1 MTRVNTQGKTMDMII
16 NLAPEQFGAQP
27 EEVFRNADFV
37 VTTFNCKT
45 AGPWLTLA
53 NRRGSLRILPFRDL
67 TIWDADFDGYSLK
80 SGRRSAKMLGSK
92 PAASFAFHSPWSHQ
106 DGSLVDMQRVW
117 LQLVDDT
124 LTLFGSGPST
134 HQPCRLRPAIRLT
147 ADSAQFSIDMQIT
160 NLADHPLP
168 LSYVCQLN
176 YGCIPAAV
184 FRQNLP
190 TPALTPPGNIAELGV
205 QCSDDLSLYVDQA
218 EFFMLASKGRR
229 YVTRFSTA
237 QFNYG
242 LRRIA
247 QQGNQRL
254 FGFIQPATGKS
265 EQLRLMIEAGKTRE
279 FCVTTGVV

>member
-1 MTRVNTQGKTMDMII
+1 MDMII

-37 VTTFNCKT
+37 VTTFNCET
-45 AGPWLTLA
+45 AGPMLTLA
-53 NRRGSLRILPFRDL
+53 NSRGSLRVLPYRTL

-80 SGRRSAKMLGSK
+80 SGRRSTRTPIGK
-92 PAASFAFHSPWSHQ
+92 PGDNVAFHSPWPCLGDPLS
-106 DGSLVDMQRVW
+106 DMQLVW
-117 LQLVDDT
+117 LQVEGNT
-124 LTLFGSGPST
+124 LTLYGSGESA
-134 HQPCRLRPAIRLT
+134 HQHCRLRPAVRLT

-160 NLADHPLP
+160 NLANRPLS

-190 TPALTPPGNIAELGV
+190 MPALAPLGSNAEQGV
-205 QCSDDLSLYVDQA
+205 QCTDDLSLYVDQA

-229 YVTRFSTA
+229 YVTRFSTE

-242 LRRIA
+242 LRPIA

-254 FGFIQPATGKS
+254 FRFIQPATS
-265 EQLRLMIEAGKTRE
+265 SPQEQSGQTGMMIGAGKTRE

>member
-1 MTRVNTQGKTMDMII
+1 MDMII

-27 EEVFRNADFV
+27 YEVFRNADFV
-37 VTTFNCKT
+37 VTAFNCEA
-45 AGPWLTLA
+45 AGPMLTLA
-53 NRRGSLRILPFRDL
+53 NRRGSLRVLPYRAL

-80 SGRRSAKMLGSK
+80 SGRRSVKTLGGK
-92 PAASFAFHSPWSHQ
+92 PDGSVAFHSPWSPQ
-106 DGSLVDMQRVW
+106 GGSFLDMQLVW
-117 LQLVDDT
+117 LQVEGDT
-124 LTLFGSGPST
+124 LALYGRGESA
-134 HQPCRLRPAIRLT
+134 HQHCRLRPAVRLT

-160 NLADHPLP
+160 NLADRPLP

-190 TPALTPPGNIAELGV
+190 TPALMPPGSITEEGL

-218 EFFMLASKGRR
+218 EFYMLASKGRR
-229 YVTRFSTA
+229 YVTRFSTE

-242 LRRIA
+242 LRRIT

-254 FGFIQPATGKS
+254 FRFIQPATCSPQGQS
-265 EQLRLMIEAGKTRE
+265 EDSRMMIGAGKTRE